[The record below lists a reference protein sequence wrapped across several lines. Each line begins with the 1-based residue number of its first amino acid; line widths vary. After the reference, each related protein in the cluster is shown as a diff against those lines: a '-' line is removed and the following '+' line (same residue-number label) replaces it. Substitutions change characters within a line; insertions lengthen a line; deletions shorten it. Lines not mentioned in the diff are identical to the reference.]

1 MKQIRKEGVAAGLA
15 KSVGAMAL
23 ALLIGLD
30 GGCQRSSV
38 DSYLEAGRAAMQ
50 HGHLNQAEQSFD
62 AAEKLAPTD
71 ARTHLAL
78 GDLYLLK
85 HNTDGA
91 RQEFQRAIELDPKNI
106 PARLELAR
114 LLVQLSQPGLA
125 EEQYLAVLAFEPANV
140 SAHLGLADIFR
151 SQGADGPAERE
162 LRTAIGLAPKD
173 APAHYAL
180 ATLLSRQNGR
190 QQEAQAEFA
199 AVRALDPNLLPPT
212 AVVNERPA
220 PTPASTPAPP
230 ENASSRENVKTVRQR
245 KFLLSHDSPVYDD
258 TTATSRVVAHV
269 HRGKYVMVTGVG
281 DKWLRIRLRSGIVG
295 FIPTSAVE

>member
-1 MKQIRKEGVAAGLA
+1 MRQRRIEGGAGRFARTAGALVAALAMGLG
-15 KSVGAMAL
+15 S
-23 ALLIGLD
+23 
-30 GGCQRSSV
+30 GCQHNSV
-38 DSYLEAGRAAMQ
+38 DNYLEAGRTAMQ
-50 HGHLNQAEQSFD
+50 HDHPNQAEQNFE

-91 RQEFQRAIELDPKNI
+91 GQEFQRAIELEPKNI
-106 PARLELAR
+106 PARLKLGR
-114 LLVQLSQPGLA
+114 LLAQMSRLGLA
-125 EEQYLAVLAFEPANV
+125 EEQYLAVLAFDPANV
-140 SAHLGLADIFR
+140 DAHLGLAEILR
-151 SQGADGPAERE
+151 RQGADAAAERE
-162 LRTAIGLAPKD
+162 LRAALGLAPKD
-173 APAHYAL
+173 AQAHYAL

-212 AVVNERPA
+212 AVVNERPS
-220 PTPASTPAPP
+220 PTSASTPAPT
-230 ENASSRENVKTVRQR
+230 ENANAAEKVKAVRQR
-245 KFLLSHDSPVYDD
+245 RFLLSHDSPVYNDLN
-258 TTATSRVVAHV
+258 TSSQVVAHV

-281 DKWLRIRLRSGIVG
+281 NKWLKIRLRSGIVG